1 MTTDRVD
8 LVSKHQLPIEVNSFV
23 VQADGSVA
31 RQDPRQRPFA
41 FDFAYHGVAFAA
53 RMRLEDDRPFLQLRG
68 ECGPLPYSVES
79 IALRRDAFAVLLAT
93 RSLPHGRLA
102 LCVDRRIHAVG
113 DIPLRTPLTPTNVIA
128 AAAQLLLEIKPYI
141 ELLRDLLQP
150 RRGDDP
156 APAAAAPA

>member
-1 MTTDRVD
+1 MTTDRTD
-8 LVSKHQLPIEVNSFV
+8 FVSKHQLPIEVNSFV
-23 VQADGSVA
+23 VHPDGSVA
-31 RQDPRQRPFA
+31 RVDPRRRPFA
-41 FDFAYHGVAFAA
+41 FDFAYQGVAFAA